1 MSVLPDPDSD
11 FGARVRARLREEYAI
26 WLTTVGADGTPQ
38 PNPVWFLWEEESES
52 LLVYNRNT
60 AKRLAHV
67 AANPR
72 VCAHFDGDGRG
83 GDVVVL
89 TGTAEAAADVPAPD
103 RHEAYLVKYAGG
115 IERIGLTPES
125 FAAVYGAALRI
136 RVAKVR
142 GF

>member
-1 MSVLPDPDSD
+1 MSVLPDPDSA
-11 FGARVRARLREEYAI
+11 FGARVHTRLREEYGI

-38 PNPVWFLWEEESES
+38 PNPVWFLWEEDSES

-72 VCAHFDGDGRG
+72 VCAHFDSNGHG
-83 GDVVVL
+83 GDVVVF
-89 TGTAEAAADVPAPD
+89 TGTAGPADDVGAPD
-103 RHEAYLVKYAGG
+103 RHETYLAKYADG
-115 IERIGLTPES
+115 IKRIGLTPQS
-125 FAAVYGAALRI
+125 FAALYRAALRI
-136 RVAKVR
+136 RVDKVR

>member
-11 FGARVRARLREEYAI
+11 FGARVRARLREEYGI

-38 PNPVWFLWEEESES
+38 PNPVWFLWEDESES
-52 LLVYNRNT
+52 MLVYNRNT

-72 VCAHFDGDGRG
+72 VSAHFDTDGQG

-89 TGTAEAAADVPAPD
+89 TGVAEPADDVAAPD
-103 RHEAYLVKYAGG
+103 RHQAYLAKYADG
-115 IERIGLTPES
+115 IEGIGLTPES
-125 FAAVYGAALRI
+125 FAAVYGTALRI
-136 RVAKVR
+136 RVDKIR